1 MNPTFTTNYREMA
14 PWLESILNDCQDA
27 VFITNRH
34 FDLMHWNVAA
44 EELWFKQSVRPA
56 KKNIVDFLNGLFP
69 RRHEVQS
76 QLQRA
81 VALDEQVEDIFVAAP
96 DDKTY
101 RISCYTHKF
110 PGTHYLLDVVI
121 IVRDLQATIH
131 RKKEIRP
138 GVLYKTL
145 LNSLE
150 EGVVLLQG
158 DQGTIISANNKAC
171 EIIGCTND
179 QLVGKNLTDIGGQ
192 AFQEDG
198 TPLSVQD
205 HPAIITLRTGE
216 VIKQQVLG
224 FNNAKGRLTWL
235 SISTCLLEE
244 FNEAVPGL
252 VAVTLN
258 DVTAC
263 REAESRLS
271 ESEYMFQSFMNNTHS
286 PAWIIDEDGY
296 IIYMNDIFKRV
307 WKLSDS
313 HLYTH
318 MRDLMPQDMVEQY
331 MVNNQRVLDTGQ
343 PLITLENSLRQ
354 DGTPGVYLVFKFLLQ
369 TSTSKRLIGGQS
381 IDITDEK
388 RAQEEIVKVNER
400 FYYTTKATS
409 DYIWDWNIKKGTIYR
424 SEPFSR
430 LTGYTQNDMDLD
442 WLLEKIHIEDR
453 QRIMDHINACIVSR
467 NNYWHD
473 EYRLLCADGSY
484 KHLSDKGY
492 IIYKDGVAVRAI
504 GAIQDLTEKRKLEAE
519 LELQKE
525 KERLRINQA
534 MIAGQ
539 EYERNEISKELHDN
553 VNQILSSAMIL
564 LSTAKGQGD
573 EQDQLLG
580 KTSQYINL
588 AIQEIRKISK
598 SLNSSIIKE
607 VGFIDPVEDIIKNM
621 QLVRPVVVDFE
632 CDPELEME
640 LAHDVQ
646 LMLYRIIQEQ
656 TNNIMRYAEAGYVRI
671 AIEKIDNA
679 LTLVILDNGKGF
691 DAAKPTKG
699 IGLLNILNR
708 AETLGGTLTID
719 TKPMGGCRLEVQIPL
734 V

>member
-27 VFITNRH
+27 VFITDRH
-34 FDLMHWNVAA
+34 FYLQHWNVTA
-44 EELWFKQSVRPA
+44 EELWFKQPDRPA
-56 KKNIVDFLNGLFP
+56 KKNIVDFLNRMFP
-69 RRHEVQS
+69 GHHEVHS

-81 VALDEQVEDIFVAAP
+81 IALDEQVEDIFVAGP
-96 DDKTY
+96 DRKTY

-121 IVRDLQATIH
+121 ILRDLQATIH

-138 GVLYKTL
+138 GVLYNTL
-145 LNSLE
+145 FNSLE
-150 EGVVLLQG
+150 EGVMLLQG

-171 EIIGCTND
+171 EILGCIHD
-179 QLVGKNLTDIGGQ
+179 QLIGKNLTDIGGK
-192 AFQEDG
+192 AYRDDG
-198 TPLSVQD
+198 TPMPIQEYPGMV
-205 HPAIITLRTGE
+205 TLRTGE
-216 VIKQQVLG
+216 VIQQQILG
-224 FNNAKGRLTWL
+224 FNNALGQLIWL
-235 SISTCLLEE
+235 SVSTCLLEE
-244 FNEAVPGL
+244 VNAPVPRLVGVTFN
-252 VAVTLN
+252 
-258 DVTAC
+258 DITAC

-271 ESEYMFQSFMNNTHS
+271 ESEYIFQSFMNNTHS
-286 PAWIIDEDGY
+286 PAWIVDEDGY
-296 IIYMNDIFKRV
+296 IIYMNDIYKRV
-307 WKLSDS
+307 FKLNDC
-313 HLYTH
+313 HLYTNV
-318 MRDLMPQDMVEQY
+318 RDLMPKELVDQY
-331 MVNNQRVLDTGQ
+331 TANNQRVLETGQ
-343 PLITLENSLRQ
+343 PLITIESSFQ
-354 DGTPGVYLVFKFLLQ
+354 EDGSPAMHLVIKFLLQ
-369 TSTSKRLIGGQS
+369 TSTPKRLIGGQS
-381 IDITDEK
+381 IDITEEK
-388 RAQEEIVKVNER
+388 RAHEEIAKINER

-409 DYIWDWNIKKGTIYR
+409 DYIWDWNIEKGTIYR

-430 LTGYTQNDMDLD
+430 LTGYAQNDMNLD
-442 WLLEKIHIEDR
+442 WLLERIHIDDR
-453 QRIMDHINACIVSR
+453 QRIMDHINTSLQSR
-467 NNYWHD
+467 NNYWQD
-473 EYRLLCADGSY
+473 EYQFLCADGSY
-484 KHLSDKGY
+484 KYLSDKGY
-492 IIYKDGVAVRAI
+492 IIFKDGIAVRAI

-519 LELQKE
+519 LAQQKE

-553 VNQILSSAMIL
+553 VNQILSSAIIL
-564 LSTAKGQGD
+564 LSTAKGNGD
-573 EQDQLLG
+573 EQEQLLG

-621 QLVRPVVVDFE
+621 QLVRPIIVDFE

-640 LAHDVQ
+640 LTHDVQ

-671 AIEKIDNA
+671 AIDKSPNQ
-679 LTLVILDNGKGF
+679 LTLLIQDNGKGF
-691 DAAKPTKG
+691 DATKQTKG

-734 V
+734 

>member
-27 VFITNRH
+27 VFITDRH
-34 FDLMHWNVAA
+34 FILQHWNVTA
-44 EELWFKQSVRPA
+44 EELWFKQPDRPA
-56 KKNIVDFLNGLFP
+56 KKNIVDFLNRMFP
-69 RRHEVQS
+69 GHHEVHS
-76 QLQRA
+76 QMQRA
-81 VALDEQVEDIFVAAP
+81 IALDEQVEDIFVAGP

-110 PGTHYLLDVVI
+110 PGTHYLLDIVI
-121 IVRDLQATIH
+121 ILRDLQATIH

-150 EGVVLLQG
+150 EGVMLLQG
-158 DQGTIISANNKAC
+158 DQGTIISANNKTC
-171 EIIGCTND
+171 EIIGCTLD
-179 QLVGKNLTDIGGQ
+179 QLIGKNLTDIGGK
-192 AFQEDG
+192 AYNEDG
-198 TPLSVQD
+198 STLNIQD
-205 HPAIITLRTGE
+205 YPGIITLRTGE
-216 VIKQQVLG
+216 TIQQQLLG
-224 FNNAKGRLTWL
+224 FNNALGRLTWL
-235 SISTCLLEE
+235 SVSTCLLEE
-244 FNEAVPGL
+244 FNDAVPGL

-263 REAESRLS
+263 KEAESRLS
-271 ESEYMFQSFMNNTHS
+271 ESEYLFQSFMNNTHS
-286 PAWIIDEDGY
+286 PAWIVDEDGY
-296 IIYMNDIFKRV
+296 IIYMNDIYKRV
-307 WKLSDS
+307 WNLNDS
-313 HLYTH
+313 HLYSH
-318 MRDLMPQDMVEQY
+318 MRDLMPGELVEQY
-331 MVNNQRVLDTGQ
+331 SANNQRVLETGQ
-343 PLITLENSLRQ
+343 PLITIESSVHG
-354 DGTPGVYLVFKFLLQ
+354 DGSAAMHLVIKFLLQ
-369 TSTSKRLIGGQS
+369 TSTPKRLIGGQS
-381 IDITDEK
+381 IDITEEK
-388 RAQEEIVKVNER
+388 RAHEEIAKINER

-409 DYIWDWNIKKGTIYR
+409 DYIWDWNIEKGSIYR

-430 LTGYTQNDMDLD
+430 LTGYAQNDMDLD
-442 WLLEKIHIEDR
+442 WLLERIHIDDR
-453 QRIMDHINACIVSR
+453 QRIMDHINACLQSR

-473 EYRLLCADGSY
+473 EYRFLCADGSY
-484 KHLSDKGY
+484 KYLSDKGY
-492 IIYKDGVAVRAI
+492 IIFKDGIAVRAI

-519 LELQKE
+519 LAQQKE

-564 LSTAKGQGD
+564 LSTAKSGGD
-573 EQDQLLG
+573 EQDHLLG

-621 QLVRPVVVDFE
+621 QLVRPMVVDFE
-632 CDPELEME
+632 CEPELEVE
-640 LAHDVQ
+640 LTHDVQ

-656 TNNIMRYAEAGYVRI
+656 TNNIMRYAEACYVRI
-671 AIEKIDNA
+671 AIERSENR
-679 LTLVILDNGKGF
+679 LTLLIQDNGKGF
-691 DAAKPTKG
+691 DATKQIKG

-734 V
+734 